1 MMSNAGQ
8 YRLPASIAGERVLKR
23 TARVLA
29 CLLLPWLGAMG
40 AAAIAATMPIG
51 TAAPDFALPAASGGN
66 VRLSEH
72 RGEVVLITFWSS
84 RCAICATQ
92 LHALDTLQETYRS
105 AGLVTL
111 GVSVDDD
118 LARARRYA
126 SEHPL
131 RFPLLLDRAKQV
143 SRSYGIAQLPTTVL
157 IDRRGRLRYLQSQDR
172 GTDNSYTATV
182 RELLDDPL

>member
-8 YRLPASIAGERVLKR
+8 YRLPAAGAGERALKR
-23 TARVLA
+23 STRVLVS
-29 CLLLPWLGAMG
+29 LLLAWL
-40 AAAIAATMPIG
+40 AATGADAVAATTPIG
-51 TAAPDFALPAASGGN
+51 ALAPDFALPATSGGN

-84 RCAICATQ
+84 SCAICATQ
-92 LHALDTLQETYRS
+92 LHALDALQETYRS

-118 LARARRYA
+118 LVRAKRYA
-126 SEHPL
+126 AGHPL

-143 SRSYGIAQLPTTVL
+143 SRSYGIGELPTTVL
-157 IDRRGRLRYLQSQDR
+157 IDRRGRLRYLKAQDR

>member
-1 MMSNAGQ
+1 MMSNASQ
-8 YRLPASIAGERVLKR
+8 FKLPAPTAGERFLER
-23 TARVLA
+23 CARALPI
-29 CLLLPWLGAMG
+29 LLLPWLAVLAPATFAAPTPLGAQ
-40 AAAIAATMPIG
+40 
-51 TAAPDFALPAASGGN
+51 APDFALPATSGGN

-84 RCAICATQ
+84 NCAICATQ
-92 LHALDTLQETYRS
+92 LHALDSLQETYRS

-118 LARARRYA
+118 LVRARRYA
-126 SEHPL
+126 AGHPL
-131 RFPLLLDRAKQV
+131 RFPLLLDRSKQV
-143 SRSYGIAQLPTTVL
+143 SRSYGIGQLPTTVL
-157 IDRRGRLRYLQSQDR
+157 IDRRGRLRYMQSQDR